1 MSFRKILHLFHSFEH
16 EWNKMSSIRLEW
28 KITRL
33 PVTYTSIAFIFK
45 KFSETKNI
53 FLLRYYFLMCTF
65 SFLCYFT
72 TYPSYLSLRYSVV
85 DRWNK
90 VKAKCIHSNLDARK
104 YKERKKYELISR
116 LTWYRFI
123 PLLLRILSAVCR
135 FVAKDHLHRSR
146 GEISSRVVKP
156 SPFLRRGEHTLKCFF
171 DTGHEDKKR
180 A

>member
-45 KFSETKNI
+45 KFSEE
-53 FLLRYYFLMCTF
+53 YFSFTYDTTF
-65 SFLCYFT
+65 SCAHSLFSVILQ
-72 TYPSYLSLRYSVV
+72 PILPIYLF
-85 DRWNK
+85 D
-90 VKAKCIHSNLDARK
+90 
-104 YKERKKYELISR
+104 
-116 LTWYRFI
+116 I
-123 PLLLRILSAVCR
+123 PLLIDEIKWRQNVYTRISMHVNIKREKIWINIASDLISIYSTFTADSIRSLSI
-135 FVAKDHLHRSR
+135 R
-146 GEISSRVVKP
+146 GKGPFASISWEISSRVVKP
-156 SPFLRRGEHTLKCFF
+156 SLFLRRGEHTLKCFF